1 MSKQFFGGLSAGPQ
15 WPDLIMNE
23 GPLPKAAAGQF
34 SGIPDGEINERVS
47 GLLNDVHPYVYGQAA
62 RMATQTQLAHPHRV
76 QMAIPVLCVPAPKA
90 EAGCTGDPKLEHVF
104 CDGDLAFT
112 VNMPQDMLHATSQYC
127 LLPFGVGDAYAPL
140 INLATVN
147 YLLWGLQVGR
157 LQPNGARWERYFTHL
172 CRGQYKP
179 SAGSDNY
186 AKEDIFYFLQTFIRP
201 FGVMHGS
208 EKQGG
213 QHEGKR
219 SAVIYPV
226 DYVSS
231 FAVQGKLLKVNNLW
245 RNHHAAS
252 GCHLV
257 LELAETRVDQPI
269 IDFDL
274 SCCCRRTERVQVGVK
289 RFFYLKP
296 SVSVHKT
303 ITREPHIFIGMCMQ
317 SQSAYE
323 TSAYEEVQWN
333 CLACTKG
340 LPLEMIFAPRFV
352 ESDAMVLAKH
362 AVPEEV
368 VPDAPPPAAVAVSDA
383 AFPAAVAATH
393 AFTGKQMP
401 QATQTSASAVPKR
414 PAADQAPHT
423 GEAFKKAKPA
433 AAAADKT

>member
-23 GPLPKAAAGQF
+23 GPLPKAAGGQF

-157 LQPNGARWERYFTHL
+157 VQPNGARWERFFTHL

-179 SAGSDNY
+179 AIDNNY
-186 AKEDIFYFLQTFIRP
+186 TKEEIFYFLQTFIRP

-219 SAVIYPV
+219 TAVIYPV

-269 IDFDL
+269 IDFEL
-274 SCCCRRTERVQVGVK
+274 SCYCRRTERVQVGVK

-333 CLACTKG
+333 CLASTKG

-368 VPDAPPPAAVAVSDA
+368 VPDALPPAAVAVSDA
-383 AFPAAVAATH
+383 AFPAVTATH
-393 AFTGKQMP
+393 AFMGKLVQ
-401 QATQTSASAVPKR
+401 QQTTQTSAQIPKR
-414 PAADQAPHT
+414 PAADQT
-423 GEAFKKAKPA
+423 GGEAAKKAKPA
-433 AAAADKT
+433 AATADKT

>member
-23 GPLPKAAAGQF
+23 GPLPKAAGGQF

-140 INLATVN
+140 INLSTVN

-157 LQPNGARWERYFTHL
+157 LQPNGARWERFFTHL

-179 SAGSDNY
+179 GGDNY

-213 QHEGKR
+213 AARGEAVRGDIPRGLRVLVCGAGQAAQGEQPVAEPPRGLGLPSGAGAGADLGE
-219 SAVIYPV
+219 SAVHR
-226 DYVSS
+226 
-231 FAVQGKLLKVNNLW
+231 L
-245 RNHHAAS
+245 
-252 GCHLV
+252 
-257 LELAETRVDQPI
+257 
-269 IDFDL
+269 
-274 SCCCRRTERVQVGVK
+274 
-289 RFFYLKP
+289 
-296 SVSVHKT
+296 
-303 ITREPHIFIGMCMQ
+303 
-317 SQSAYE
+317 
-323 TSAYEEVQWN
+323 
-333 CLACTKG
+333 
-340 LPLEMIFAPRFV
+340 
-352 ESDAMVLAKH
+352 
-362 AVPEEV
+362 
-368 VPDAPPPAAVAVSDA
+368 
-383 AFPAAVAATH
+383 
-393 AFTGKQMP
+393 
-401 QATQTSASAVPKR
+401 
-414 PAADQAPHT
+414 
-423 GEAFKKAKPA
+423 
-433 AAAADKT
+433 